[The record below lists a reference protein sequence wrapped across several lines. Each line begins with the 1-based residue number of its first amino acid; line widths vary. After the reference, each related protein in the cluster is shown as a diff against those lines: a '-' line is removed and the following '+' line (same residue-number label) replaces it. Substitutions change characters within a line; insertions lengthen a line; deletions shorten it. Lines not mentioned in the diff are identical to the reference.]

1 MMSFSAV
8 SRPAVLART
17 PPGVELGA
25 GIGNLIRKS
34 KDRHRIDKLCE
45 EALKAILAEEQ

>member
-1 MMSFSAV
+1 MLFSAA
-8 SRPAVLART
+8 SQPAVLALT
-17 PPGVELGA
+17 PLVRVGS

-34 KDRHRIDKLCE
+34 KDRHRMDKLCE